1 MEKKLLEDYLT
12 HERQLENFS
21 VLYYEESELGPVYN
35 VTIEDNTTKEKSLL
49 SIYTLPLLSFIYEHI
64 NNREKIRYKHKNL

>member
-1 MEKKLLEDYLT
+1 MEKKLLEDYLKN
-12 HERQLENFS
+12 ERKLENFT

-35 VTIEDNTTKEKSLL
+35 VTIEDNTTKEKSIL

-64 NNREKIRYKHKNL
+64 DNRAKNLYKTKN